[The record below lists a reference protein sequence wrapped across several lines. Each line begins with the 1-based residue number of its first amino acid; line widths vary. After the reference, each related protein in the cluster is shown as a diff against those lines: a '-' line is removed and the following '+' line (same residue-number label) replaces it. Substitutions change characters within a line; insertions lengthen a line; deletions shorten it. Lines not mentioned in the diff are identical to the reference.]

1 MDEDPQVDKETFK
14 PFKKGRRGK
23 MSMYTEEQRNAYAR
37 RVHEKEITAS
47 DLARELGVTRQ
58 GVSLWLKHYREK
70 VLGLKPRPRKPV
82 KKKRFPT
89 RDEMHALQW
98 EMRTL
103 RPSRLGI
110 DGGDKDIWTEES
122 VGAYVAREMGEK
134 FYTSKQV
141 WRWMEDY
148 LIDEEPDPWTI
159 KDRKKREK
167 SGKFGPPEREAP
179 IAFDQPENDDD
190 DPAMRKRKRGRPRKG
205 EESTDVRKLDADEVE
220 RMEKEIAEVRADM
233 IARYRE
239 SVGYGPP
246 APGQRVGKNRKATK
260 SRHTKSRK
268 KKRRKK

>member
-1 MDEDPQVDKETFK
+1 
-14 PFKKGRRGK
+14 
-23 MSMYTEEQRNAYAR
+23 MSMYTEEQRNDFAR
-37 RVHEKEITAS
+37 RVHDKEITAS
-47 DLARELGVTRQ
+47 ELARELDVTRQ
-58 GVSLWLKHYREK
+58 GVSLWLKHYREQ
-70 VLGLKPRPRKPV
+70 VLGIKPKPRKAV

-89 RDEMHALQW
+89 RDELHALQW

-103 RPSRLGI
+103 RPSKLGV
-110 DGGDKDIWTEES
+110 DGGEKDIWTEES
-122 VGAYVAREMGEK
+122 VGAYIAREMGEK

-148 LIDEEPDPWTI
+148 LIDEEPDPWTV

-167 SGKFGPPEREAP
+167 AGEKGPPPREVP
-179 IAFDQPENDDD
+179 VAFDDDQP
-190 DPAMRKRKRGRPRKG
+190 PVKKRGRGRPRKG

-233 IARYRE
+233 IAKYRE
-239 SVGYGPP
+239 SAGFGPP